1 MSRTS
6 IRVTIAV
13 AAAAATLVPLAAAA
27 PAGAAARPAPRH
39 TAAMD
44 LADLLGVGIG
54 VYAEDAKADGRSVE
68 PMVRVSAEL
77 ASEMDQVFGK
87 GFFTVSGISDRN
99 KDGLDDDGRIV
110 VRVADNR
117 ATLAMH
123 RNRSHAVV
131 DAGFVFRNP
140 RSVLRESAQSFDR
153 ILRLAGT
160 SPEPTDPWDMGLI
173 KELKAEMPTGVRV
186 VSDVDGNHDGYDD
199 DGRLTFLA
207 GGKAVTLTIGN
218 TPKQVGKVT
227 YGATWQRK
235 APKRVHHPVAPRAR
249 ALASLEGLARG

>member
-6 IRVTIAV
+6 IRVTIAIV
-13 AAAAATLVPLAAAA
+13 AAAATVGPLAAAA

-44 LADLLGVGIG
+44 LADLLGAGISL
-54 VYAEDAKADGRSVE
+54 YAGDTKADGRSVT
-68 PMVRVSAEL
+68 PMRRASAEL
-77 ASEMDQVFGK
+77 TSQMDQAFGK
-87 GFFTVSGISDRN
+87 GFLTVSGISDRN
-99 KDGLDDDGRIV
+99 KDGLDDDGRIA
-110 VRVADNR
+110 VRFADNR
-117 ATLAMH
+117 ATLTMH

-131 DAGFVFRNP
+131 DAGFVFGNP
-140 RSVLRESAQSFDR
+140 RAVLRESAQSFDR

-186 VSDVDGNHDGYDD
+186 VSDVDRNHDGYDD

-207 GGKAVTLTIGN
+207 GGKAVTL
-218 TPKQVGKVT
+218 
-227 YGATWQRK
+227 
-235 APKRVHHPVAPRAR
+235 
-249 ALASLEGLARG
+249 